1 MFKLTSRFI
10 ISNTRRLPTND
21 PFTFTKCG
29 KPFTRASNNQF
40 PKYKFFPRISE
51 LCTTNCRWK
60 TIKFFGGLFGL
71 IGCSVQFATCSG
83 KERSLSLSA
92 WHVVKD
98 GVNQWIERIDNSS
111 ERYKC
116 LDGGNLVQGYPHPPF
131 ITQDNWNGLRTHVQW
146 RPTDIVVATFP
157 KCGTTFTEQV
167 VLLLL
172 NGGDPT
178 LLTPETQNAYNKKT
192 GSGKV
197 WVEGM
202 VKVDLNSP
210 EDPGAKPMSPKEFNT
225 LPEPRL
231 IKTHAPRS
239 MFLCTDKSGKILP
252 GVKIIYTTRNA
263 RDACVSSYY
272 HAWNPY
278 KSGWPFDAWVKCW
291 VSGCFEHGTW
301 YNHVK
306 NWWKEACTNEQ
317 VLWVHYEDM
326 VKHPKEEI
334 TRIAKFLN
342 IELNDDT
349 LTKVIT
355 HSRFNKMKERSKD
368 HWMFRKGKV
377 GDHRAHFKGKL
388 AEEFDQIYAKEMQ
401 GVNIKYDD

>member
-1 MFKLTSRFI
+1 MFKVTSRLI
-10 ISNTRRLPTND
+10 ISNTHRLSVNYPSTL
-21 PFTFTKCG
+21 TKCG
-29 KPFTRASNNQF
+29 KSFTRVSNNQP
-40 PKYKFFPRISE
+40 PKYKLFSRISE
-51 LCTTNCRWK
+51 LCTAHCRWK
-60 TIKFFGGLFGL
+60 TLKFMGGFVVL
-71 IGCSVQFATCSG
+71 IGGSIQLAMCSG
-83 KERSLSLSA
+83 KECSLSLSA

-98 GVNQWIERIDNSS
+98 GVNEWIERIDNSS
-111 ERYKC
+111 ERYRC
-116 LDGGNLVQGYPHPPF
+116 PDSNNLVQDVPHPPF
-131 ITQDNWNGLRTHVQW
+131 ITQDNWTQLRTHIQW
-146 RPTDIVVATFP
+146 KPTDIIVATFP

-178 LLTPETQNAYNKKT
+178 LLSSETQNAYNKET

-202 VKVDLNSP
+202 VEVTDKP
-210 EDPGAKPMSPKEFNT
+210 EDPGAQSMSLEEFNA

-252 GVKIIYTTRNA
+252 GIKVIYVTRNA
-263 RDACVSSYY
+263 RDACVSSFY
-272 HAWNPY
+272 HAHNPY

-301 YNHVK
+301 FDHVK
-306 NWWKEACTNEQ
+306 NWWKEACTNKQ

-326 VKHPKEEI
+326 VAHPKEEI
-334 TRIAKFLN
+334 TRIARFLD
-342 IELNDDT
+342 IKLNDYK
-349 LTKVIT
+349 LTKVIE
-355 HSRFNKMKERSKD
+355 HSRFDKMKARSKN
-368 HWMFRKGKV
+368 HWMFRKGKI

-388 AEEFDQIYAKEMQ
+388 AEEFEQIYAKEMR